1 MKNKVLCIGT
11 LVLIAFLIILPH
23 KVQGYEYLP
32 NLNSMKV
39 AEEMD
44 IPLSVRKPALAMFIT
59 ISQQIGLYLVII
71 LAGYNAYKRVSL
83 SNKIKRMEAEETKE
97 ENAEN
102 KLNTYKE
109 EYRIHK
115 QRTRIIIIFAVLV
128 IIYVFVTQIP
138 RHF

>member
-11 LVLIAFLIILPH
+11 LVLIAFFIILPH

-32 NLNSMKV
+32 NFNSMKV

-44 IPLSVRKPALAMFIT
+44 IPLSKRKPALAMFIT

-71 LAGYNAYKRVSL
+71 LAIYNSYKRVSL

-97 ENAEN
+97 ENTESII
-102 KLNTYKE
+102 NTYKK

-138 RHF
+138 RYF